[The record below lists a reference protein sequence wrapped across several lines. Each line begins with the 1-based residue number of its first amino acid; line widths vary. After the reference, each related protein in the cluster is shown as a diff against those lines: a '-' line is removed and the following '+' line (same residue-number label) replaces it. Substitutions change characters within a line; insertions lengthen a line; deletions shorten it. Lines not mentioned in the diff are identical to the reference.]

1 MIKFTKMIEWANA
14 RIDAV
19 ASLKKNTNLTLT
31 VEGIISACGTPTAT
45 AFIDSGGAR
54 SEGDV
59 LLPDIPVTINII
71 AQDDDDWEGAIEDLC
86 NEIESNSNA
95 YPDFYESGDVSHS
108 PATVMGY
115 KWNIY
120 PPTAEMS
127 GIIIIVFII
136 NFNYIA
142 VANRG

>member
-1 MIKFTKMIEWANA
+1 MIKLAKMRAWAEA

-31 VEGIISACGTPTAT
+31 VEGVISAYGTPTAT
-45 AFIDSGGAR
+45 AFIDSGGMRA
-54 SEGDV
+54 EGDV
-59 LLPDIPVTINII
+59 LLPDIPLTINII
-71 AQDDDDWEGAIEDLC
+71 AQDDEDWEQVLEDLC
-86 NEIESNSNA
+86 NEIESNSKA

-108 PATVMGY
+108 PATVISY